1 MAVNLLANLSWYLQF
16 GSIRPLISLLAVGV
30 LTVLSCSMCSAGIS
44 HHSEAEVAKNHL
56 QLHTAVLPGY
66 LWHSEA
72 ICVPHHLLWRLP
84 EAVPTPAF
92 PPISLFRCEPHWAQ
106 QDFPCLSI
114 ESTKQRQKSK
124 ALARKK
130 TVDKVPFFLCRWQK
144 TRGCPAFHFLPPSRT
159 VSSLWDLTQTGS
171 SHSFAQCHSGSHSR
185 YNPWLC
191 SIICP

>member
-92 PPISLFRCEPHWAQ
+92 PPISLFGSEPHWAQ
-106 QDFPCLSI
+106 QDFPVSALNLQNRGKSQRLLPGKRQWTKCLFSSAGDWKPEGAQLSI
-114 ESTKQRQKSK
+114 
-124 ALARKK
+124 
-130 TVDKVPFFLCRWQK
+130 FFLHQEQWVLCGTWDRL
-144 TRGCPAFHFLPPSRT
+144 AAAIALPSAIQDHT
-159 VSSLWDLTQTGS
+159 ADATHDCVQ
-171 SHSFAQCHSGSHSR
+171 
-185 YNPWLC
+185 
-191 SIICP
+191 